1 MRAGVGQAEK
11 VRLINNLKELRAYPE
26 VKGKPVK
33 SVKQK
38 RDVFGFAF

>member
-1 MRAGVGQAEK
+1 MGQSEK
-11 VRLINNLKELRAYPE
+11 VRLVNNVKELRVYPE
-26 VKGKPVK
+26 VKGKPAK